1 MGPVAEFDAM
11 GLDPRLLYSATGF
24 WLSVAV
30 LSPCLVP
37 RTENRGVVRCML
49 VCAAVCTYLFWLCT
63 YLAQIYPLV
72 GPVLE
77 AKLLMVLEKN
87 WLPGQ
92 LEGRPNATRDDRAS
106 AGH

>member
-1 MGPVAEFDAM
+1 M

-72 GPVLE
+72 GPVLD
-77 AKLLMVLEKN
+77 ARFLMVLERN